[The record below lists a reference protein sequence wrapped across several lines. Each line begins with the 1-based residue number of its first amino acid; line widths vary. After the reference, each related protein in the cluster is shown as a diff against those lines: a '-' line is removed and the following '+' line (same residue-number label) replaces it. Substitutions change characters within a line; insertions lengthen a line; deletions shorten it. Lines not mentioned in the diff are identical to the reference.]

1 MAQTALDPQTQARQ
15 RRRRIIVSVIVA
27 SIALH
32 FIGAILAGIWI
43 VARFILATPTTF
55 EVKKEIRIAAEERL
69 VLERY
74 PEYAAYAARTKRL
87 IPFVF

>member
-1 MAQTALDPQTQARQ
+1 VTTGPYRLIRHPIYA
-15 RRRRIIVSVIVA
+15 
-27 SIALH
+27 
-32 FIGAILAGIWI
+32 AILLFIAAGFSSHVSALSAVLVLI
-43 VARFILATPTTF
+43 AGGGLGL
-55 EVKKEIRIAAEERL
+55 RIAAEERL